1 MININLLPRELR
13 PVQRTPLPHI
23 LSLLVLAA
31 AMAYIGNSYLGLSAK
46 LNSVQNQLKTART
59 ELAALEST
67 VQEYESLMSQKQF
80 LTQKITAIQEILRD
94 RTIWSEQ
101 MHRLVT
107 LTPENIWYK
116 RIRVT
121 TRKFMEE
128 RPSIDKRTGKPE
140 IDPKTGQQK
149 MVRVPVDRPI
159 LEVSG
164 YAVGDETGMSSTA
177 SLAENTTAD
186 EVFAGLFTLY
196 TSKITDTEF
205 NEYPVREFT
214 FEYLITS

>member
-1 MININLLPRELR
+1 MITINLLPRELR

-31 AMAYIGNSYLGLSAK
+31 ALAYIGNSYIGLSVK
-46 LNSVQNQLKTART
+46 LNSVRDQVKTAQN
-59 ELAALEST
+59 ELASLAST
-67 VQEYESLMSQKQF
+67 VEEYQTLMDQKQF
-80 LTQKITAIQEILRD
+80 LMKKITAIQDILRD

-101 MHRLVT
+101 LHRLVT
-107 LTPENIWYK
+107 LTPENIWFK

-121 TRKFMEE
+121 SRKFMEE
-128 RPSIDKRTGKPE
+128 RPAVDKRTGKPE
-140 IDPKTGQQK
+140 KDPKTGQQK
-149 MVRVPVDRPI
+149 MVRVPVDRPV
-159 LEVSG
+159 LEISG

-186 EVFAGLFTLY
+186 AAFAEMFTLY

-214 FEYLITS
+214 FEYLIAS

>member
-1 MININLLPRELR
+1 MITINLLPRELR

-31 AMAYIGNSYLGLSAK
+31 ALVYIGNSYLGLSVK
-46 LNSVQNQLKTART
+46 LNSVRDQVKTAQN
-59 ELAALEST
+59 ELAALQST
-67 VQEYESLMSQKQF
+67 VEEYEALMDQKQF
-80 LTQKITAIQEILRD
+80 LMKKITAIQDILRD

-101 MHRLVT
+101 LHRLVT

-121 TRKFMEE
+121 SRKFMEE
-128 RPSIDKRTGKPE
+128 RPSVDKRTGKPE

-149 MVRVPVDRPI
+149 MVRVPVDRPV

-186 EVFAGLFTLY
+186 AAFAEMFTLY

-214 FEYLITS
+214 FSI

>member
-1 MININLLPRELR
+1 MITINLLPRELR

-31 AMAYIGNSYLGLSAK
+31 ALVYIGNSYLGLSVK
-46 LNSVQNQLKTART
+46 LNSVRDQVKTAQN
-59 ELAALEST
+59 ELAALQST
-67 VQEYESLMSQKQF
+67 VEEYEALMDQKQF
-80 LTQKITAIQEILRD
+80 LMKKITAIQDILRD

-101 MHRLVT
+101 LHRLVT

-121 TRKFMEE
+121 SRKFMEE
-128 RPSIDKRTGKPE
+128 RPSVDKRTGKPE

-149 MVRVPVDRPI
+149 MVRVPVDRPV

-186 EVFAGLFTLY
+186 AAFAEMFTLY

-214 FEYLITS
+214 FEYLIAS

>member
-1 MININLLPRELR
+1 
-13 PVQRTPLPHI
+13 V
-23 LSLLVLAA
+23 
-31 AMAYIGNSYLGLSAK
+31 YIGNSYLGLSVK
-46 LNSVQNQLKTART
+46 LNSVRDQVKTAQN
-59 ELAALEST
+59 ELAALQST
-67 VQEYESLMSQKQF
+67 VEEYEALMDQKQF
-80 LTQKITAIQEILRD
+80 LMKKITAIQDILRD

-101 MHRLVT
+101 LHRLVT

-121 TRKFMEE
+121 SRKFMEE
-128 RPSIDKRTGKPE
+128 RPSVDKRTGKPE

-149 MVRVPVDRPI
+149 MVRVPVDRPV

-186 EVFAGLFTLY
+186 AAFAEMFTLY

-214 FEYLITS
+214 FEYLIAS

>member
-31 AMAYIGNSYLGLSAK
+31 ALAYMGNNYLGLSMK
-46 LNSVQNQLKTART
+46 LNSVRHQAENAKI

-67 VQEYESLMSQKQF
+67 VQEYNALMDQKQF
-80 LTQKITAIQEILRD
+80 LMQKIGAIQEILKD

-101 MHRLVT
+101 LHQLVT
-107 LTPENIWYK
+107 LTPENIWYQ

-121 TRKFMEE
+121 SRKFMEE
-128 RPSIDKRTGKPE
+128 QPSVDKRTGRPE
-140 IDPKTGQQK
+140 IDPKTGQPK
-149 MVRVPVDRPI
+149 TVRVPVDRPV
-159 LEVSG
+159 LEISG

-186 EVFAGLFTLY
+186 EAFAKLFTLY

-205 NEYPVREFT
+205 DKFPVREFT
-214 FEYLITS
+214 FEYLIAS